1 MVWMFNRLMQKR
13 KLIGG
18 KGEKASRIPFSI
30 EKRRQKYV
38 MNMIKHL
45 YVERE
50 AYLDPF
56 MNVKRYGIYANT
68 SLFPNLLQ
76 LQIWNPITDV

>member
-1 MVWMFNRLMQKR
+1 MFNRLMQKR

-45 YVERE
+45 YVEHE

-56 MNVKRYGIYANT
+56 MNVKRYAKT
-68 SLFPNLLQ
+68 SSFPNLLQ